1 MTAGA
6 EPCVVFDDVSK
17 RFSRGTYHDTLRD
30 LIASRL
36 RGFWNGEPE
45 TEQDRDFWAL
55 RDVSF
60 TVGPGEVLGIIG
72 PNGAG
77 KSTVLKIASGIL
89 EPDRGRVEAR
99 GRVGALIELSAG
111 FHSELTGAENVYFQ
125 GAIMGMSRGEV
136 AAKFDDIV
144 EFAGLGDFVDTPV
157 KRYSSGM
164 KVRLG
169 FAVAAHLEPDVLL
182 VDEVLTV
189 GDLEFQRKAN
199 ERLREI
205 VDREIPVIIV
215 SHQLDRVTELC
226 DRAILLNEGR
236 VFSRGSA
243 AKCVDDYLSGR
254 HKEGEHENPPPVRV
268 LGIDN
273 AGSPPVGPGAV
284 LRIRVR
290 GIVDDSAD
298 ADPAEVCTGV
308 RLRTVPENRPLG
320 ACNNVDCGVALPE
333 SGEFELEIRL
343 RVNVAPGLYRIEGVV
358 WDVRDGLEWTRGP
371 STLLEVDQSVTVRGT
386 VDLQPEMQR
395 LAP

>member
-1 MTAGA
+1 MTAGS
-6 EPCVVFDDVSK
+6 EPRVVFDNVSK

-30 LIASRL
+30 LIASKL
-36 RGFWNGEPE
+36 RGIWNGRPD
-45 TEQDRDFWAL
+45 TGQDREFWAL

-77 KSTVLKIASGIL
+77 KSTVLKLASGIL
-89 EPDRGRVEAR
+89 EPDRGTVEAR

-125 GAIMGMSRGEV
+125 GAIMGMSHGEI

-144 EFAGLGDFVDTPV
+144 EFAGIGDFVDTPV

-189 GDLEFQRKAN
+189 GDLDFQRKATD
-199 ERLREI
+199 RLRRI
-205 VDREIPVIIV
+205 VDREIPVVIA

-226 DRAILLNEGR
+226 DRAMLLNDGR
-236 VFSRGSA
+236 VCSRGSA
-243 AKCVDDYLSGR
+243 QKCVDDYLAGR
-254 HKEGEHENPPPVRV
+254 HKEGEHENPPPVRI
-268 LGIDN
+268 LGIDSP
-273 AGSPPVGPGAV
+273 GSARVRSGAV

-290 GIVDDSAD
+290 GVVDDSTDAD
-298 ADPAEVCTGV
+298 ATDVCAGV
-308 RLRTVPENRPLG
+308 RVRGVPENRPLG
-320 ACNNVDCGVALPE
+320 ACNNVDCGVTLPD
-333 SGEFELEIRL
+333 SGEFELEVRL
-343 RVNVAPGLYRIEGVV
+343 RANVGPGSYRIEGVV
-358 WDVRDGLEWTRGP
+358 WDLRDGLEWMRGG
-371 STLLEVDQSVTVRGT
+371 STLFEVDDSVPVRGT
-386 VDLQPEMQR
+386 VNLQPEMQR
-395 LAP
+395 VDP